1 MTNRGPDGRF
11 TREQAE
17 AFARGT
23 LDAIHS
29 KAGRHAQIIQSV
41 GHAGPP
47 APTIPAEELQM
58 AHRARIE
65 AERRERAALAELAR
79 HRATL

>member
-1 MTNRGPDGRF
+1 MHRDTRGRF
-11 TREQAE
+11 TREQAR

-23 LDAIHS
+23 LDAIQQN
-29 KAGRHAQIIQSV
+29 KAHRHAQIIQSV

-47 APTIPAEELQM
+47 RPTIPAEELQM

-79 HRATL
+79 HQANL